1 MHTLNNCTVM
11 LDQGRYTWR
20 HNSVLNEICKTL
32 KELGKDEWNIIAD
45 LPDQN
50 TSGPSTVPCN
60 ILPTSQKPDMVLI
73 RRNSNVIILLELTV
87 CFESG
92 IMRAEE
98 RKTDRYASLL
108 HDLSD
113 VNFNAKLFTLEIG
126 SRGLIDSNNTNK
138 LKDLVRLIDPKLKYL
153 NKVVKSLRS
162 KLSKI
167 SVLCSYALFYS
178 KYNQMWRESHY

>member
-1 MHTLNNCTVM
+1 MP
-11 LDQGRYTWR
+11 DQGRYSWR
-20 HNSVLNEICKTL
+20 HNSVLHEISNIF
-32 KELGKDEWNIIAD
+32 KELGKDEWNIIAN

-73 RRNSNVIILLELTV
+73 RRNSKTIILVELTV

-92 IMRAEE
+92 IVKAEE
-98 RKTDRYASLL
+98 RKTDMYASLL

-113 VNFNAKLFTLEIG
+113 VDFNAQLFTLEIG

-138 LKDLVRLIDPKLKYL
+138 LKDLLKLIDPKLKYL

-178 KYNQMWRESHY
+178 KYNQMWRESPLLSTS